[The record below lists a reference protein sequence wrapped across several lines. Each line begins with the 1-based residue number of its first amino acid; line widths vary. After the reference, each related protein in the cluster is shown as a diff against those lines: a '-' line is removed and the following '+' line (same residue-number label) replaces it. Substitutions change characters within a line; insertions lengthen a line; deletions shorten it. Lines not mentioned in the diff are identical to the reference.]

1 MRDRSAYN
9 CVDNTLH
16 HDHTASKSD
25 YVHTN
30 VTRGTHM
37 VVQIPKK
44 MGNEKIRS
52 QTDNDGEH
60 NATRPSCDHRAT
72 HPHRQRHS
80 SSIRHI
86 TSHDHEAS
94 TMCHT
99 FTCSPNQV
107 VGIFVGLILSIATA
121 RRRRAAQQ
129 LARARAR
136 ALRFLR

>member
-1 MRDRSAYN
+1 MVAQ
-9 CVDNTLH
+9 TL
-16 HDHTASKSD
+16 
-25 YVHTN
+25 
-30 VTRGTHM
+30 M
-37 VVQIPKK
+37 K
-44 MGNEKIRS
+44 MADEKIRS
-52 QTDNDGEH
+52 PTGNSGEH
-60 NATRPSCDHRAT
+60 DATRPT
-72 HPHRQRHS
+72 HSRDPRTTRPHRERQS

-94 TMCHT
+94 TMYHT

-136 ALRFLR
+136 ARALRFPV